1 MRLTLKT
8 KWLTEAKFNLGDRKH
23 SNHRKAG
30 PFIKNQATR
39 EQRRNSK
46 AIIKWEVSNGDID

>member
-8 KWLTEAKFNLGDRKH
+8 KWLTEAKFNLGERKH

-39 EQRRNSK
+39 EQLRYSK
-46 AIIKWEVSNGDID
+46 AIIKWELANEKV

>member
-8 KWLTEAKFNLGDRKH
+8 KWLTEAKFNLGERKH
-23 SNHRKAG
+23 SNRRKAG

-46 AIIKWEVSNGDID
+46 AIIKWEKHNA

>member
-46 AIIKWEVSNGDID
+46 AIIKWEVNNGDID